1 MQEKMLWIALGALLC
16 SCERQGGEAEA
27 VLPVYT
33 VEAAYPVV
41 ADVSVYRTW
50 IGRLNADVEADILP
64 RVEGYVVQREFVNGQ
79 TVKKGQVLYVL
90 DDTLYAEALQQAR
103 QQEAEAQANLLDAM
117 QNVEYYRPLVKE
129 GSVARQTFTE
139 AQRKVEAA
147 QAVMLA
153 ARAAVSQAQSN
164 VDYCTIRSP
173 LSGIVGFARADVGS
187 FVSAGSEPMVT
198 VSCVQPIRVSFSISE
213 QDWLKQG
220 GADGTLRPGA
230 KVEVL
235 TPDGLVYPYMA
246 SIIGVDN
253 EVSATMGTLQMDA
266 MLDNP
271 SSLLRPGMFV
281 TVRAVVDE
289 VRAALLV
296 PQKAVVSLQGKQ
308 FLVAVGAEGK
318 VQLIPVELGP
328 QQGNMVVVRGAIS
341 AKTPIVV
348 SGTQQA
354 MMAAAGRAR
363 LKVTP

>member
-16 SCERQGGEAEA
+16 SCERQGGASEA
-27 VLPVYT
+27 VLPVYA
-33 VEAAYPVV
+33 VETAQPVV
-41 ADVSVYRTW
+41 ADVTVRRTW
-50 IGRLNADVEADILP
+50 IGRLNADVAAEILP
-64 RVEGYVVQREFVNGQ
+64 RVEGYVVQREFMNGQ

-139 AQRKVEAA
+139 AQRKAEAA

-153 ARAAVSQAQSN
+153 ARAAVAQAQSD

-173 LSGIVGFARADVGS
+173 LSGIAGFARADVGS
-187 FVSAGSEPMVT
+187 YVSAGSEPMVT

-220 GADGTLRPGA
+220 GAGGALRPGA

-235 TPDGLVYPYMA
+235 TPDGLVYPYKA

-253 EVSATMGTLQMDA
+253 EVSATTGTLQLEA
-266 MLDNP
+266 LLDNP
-271 SSLLRPGMFV
+271 SALLRPGMFV
-281 TVRAVVDE
+281 VVRAVVDD
-289 VRAALLV
+289 VKAALLV

-308 FLVAVGAEGK
+308 FLVAVAAEGK

-328 QQGNMVVVRGAIS
+328 QQGDMVVVRGAIS
-341 AKTPIVV
+341 AESHIVV